1 MRFHLS
7 GALRCVFGLSAAWL
21 VSPAVSHAQEAYA
34 SDCCDVTGCCDEVGS
49 GCCDSVCDL
58 GCGDGVGYKYGSSLA
73 PGGGW
78 FSADYILWQLDGDY
92 VPPLV
97 TSSPAGTPIVDAG
110 VLGLPTTSILAG
122 DDRIGDGW
130 RSGFRLRGGVWLD
143 CCQTIGIAG
152 DYFNTGNDSYDY
164 SRSQDPNTIVGRPF
178 FNSETGEPDAQLVSV
193 PNELDGTVTVRGSD
207 NFQGAGIALQ
217 QNLLR
222 CCDPCGCGPFC
233 SLDVLAGYRYYQLD
247 SSLWINEQL
256 TVLPGTTQPLVP
268 GTTISVHDQFDAT
281 NEFHGG
287 EIGLVGRRGCS
298 WWWVDGSAKLAIGS
312 NRRTVTVSGQTINN
326 VPGGGTAAFDGG
338 LLTSSE
344 TNIGRYTDTSTVVIP
359 EFRLGVGAQLTC
371 NIGVHAGYNVILWG
385 DVARAASHL
394 PPGLAVDPRNLPPVQ
409 GGGGPEPAFPGITG
423 SDLVA
428 HGFDFGVDFT
438 Y

>member
-1 MRFHLS
+1 MRFDLS
-7 GALRCVFGLSAAWL
+7 GALRCAVGLSALLAM
-21 VSPAVSHAQEAYA
+21 PAMSHAGDFYA
-34 SDCCDVTGCCDEVGS
+34 SEGCGVGGF
-49 GCCDSVCDL
+49 GCGDTICDL
-58 GCGDGVGYKYGSSLA
+58 PESCGCGDGVGYQYGSRLA

-78 FSADYILWQLDGDY
+78 FSADYLVWQLDGDY

-110 VLGLPTTSILAG
+110 VLGVPGTSILAG
-122 DDRIGDGW
+122 DERIGDGW
-130 RSGFRLRGGVWLD
+130 RSGYRFRGGVWLD
-143 CCQTIGIAG
+143 GCQTIGIAG

-164 SRSQDPNTIVGRPF
+164 SRSQDPNTIVARPF
-178 FNSETGEPDAQLVSV
+178 FNTQTGEPDAELVSV

-207 NFQGAGIALQ
+207 TLQGAGLSLQ
-217 QNLLR
+217 HNLLR
-222 CCDPCGCGPFC
+222 CCDPCGGAFS
-233 SLDVLAGYRYYQLD
+233 SLDLLAGYRYYQLD
-247 SSLWINEQL
+247 SSLGINEQL

-268 GTTISVHDQFDAT
+268 GTTISMHDQFDAR

-287 EIGLVGRRGCS
+287 EIGLAARRGCS

-312 NRRTVTVSGQTINN
+312 NRRTVTIGGQTIED
-326 VPGGGTAAFDGG
+326 VPGGGTATAAGG
-338 LLTSSE
+338 LLTSSD
-344 TNIGRYTDTSTVVIP
+344 TNIGRYTDNSTVVIP

-394 PPGLAVDPRNLPPVQ
+394 PPGLRVDPRNLAFDPAI
-409 GGGGPEPAFPGITG
+409 GGPDPAFPGVTG

-428 HGFDFGVDFT
+428 HGFDFGIDFT

>member
-1 MRFHLS
+1 MRFNLS
-7 GALRCVFGLSAAWL
+7 GAVRCAVGLSAAML
-21 VSPAVSHAQEAYA
+21 ASPTVSQAQEAYA
-34 SDCCDVTGCCDEVGS
+34 SECCDVTGCCDSIGT

-58 GCGDGVGYKYGSSLA
+58 GCGGGVGYAFGSRLA
-73 PGGGW
+73 PGGAW

-97 TSSPAGTPIVDAG
+97 TSSPAGTPLADAG
-110 VLGLPTTSILAG
+110 VLGVPGTSILAG
-122 DDRIGDGW
+122 NDRINDDW

-164 SRSQDPNTIVGRPF
+164 SRSPDPNTIVARPF
-178 FNSETGEPDAQLVSV
+178 FNTQTGEPDAELVSV
-193 PNELDGTVTVRGSD
+193 PNELAGTVTVRGSD
-207 NFQGAGIALQ
+207 NLEGAGIAFQ
-217 QNLLR
+217 HNLLR
-222 CCDPCGCGPFC
+222 CCDPCGCGPYS
-233 SLDVLAGYRYYQLD
+233 SLDLLAGYRYYQLD
-247 SSLWINEQL
+247 SSLSINEQL
-256 TVLPGTTQPLVP
+256 TVLPGTSQPLVP
-268 GTTISVHDQFDAT
+268 GTMISMHDQFDT
-281 NEFHGG
+281 RNEFHGG
-287 EIGLVGRRGCS
+287 EIGLAARRGCS

-312 NRRTVTVSGQTINN
+312 NRRTVTVSGQTIEN
-326 VPGGGTAAFDGG
+326 VPGGGIATGSGG
-338 LLTSSE
+338 LLTSSD
-344 TNIGRYTDTSTVVIP
+344 TNIGRYTDNSTVVIP

-394 PPGLAVDPRNLPPVQ
+394 PPGLRVDPRNLAFDPAA
-409 GGGGPEPAFPGITG
+409 GGPDPAFPGITG

-428 HGFDFGVDFT
+428 HGFDFGIDFT